1 MADKNT
7 DAVKDLT
14 GLSAVPP
21 EERAGVEKDLL
32 TTLLQ
37 MAEENTSPKDA
48 LPIEIKR
55 QGTVRFSFRVHPV
68 SDDDVR
74 TARKAAI
81 TYMPNPSNKKLPK
94 IEKDRDEV
102 QYRSVLIYNA
112 TVPEDREKVW
122 NNQVVKERFGA
133 VQGYE
138 TIDKILNVGEKMK
151 VFEKIL
157 EFSGLNEEDEEAATP
172 EDYAKN

>member
-1 MADKNT
+1 MAEKNT

-14 GLSAVPP
+14 GLSAVPA
-21 EERAGVEKDLL
+21 EVRAGVEKDLL

-37 MAEENTSPKDA
+37 IAEENTSSKDA

-55 QGTVRFSFRVHPV
+55 QGTVRFTFRVHPV

-74 TARKAAI
+74 AARKAAT

-94 IEKDRDEV
+94 IEKERDEV
-102 QYRSVLIYNA
+102 LYRSVLIYNA
-112 TVPEDREKVW
+112 TVPEDREKIW
-122 NNQVVKERFGA
+122 NSQAVRERFNL
-133 VQGYE
+133 VQGHE
-138 TIDKILNVGEKMK
+138 SIDKILNVGEKMK

-157 EFSGLNEEDEEAATP
+157 EFSGLGDEEEEETTA